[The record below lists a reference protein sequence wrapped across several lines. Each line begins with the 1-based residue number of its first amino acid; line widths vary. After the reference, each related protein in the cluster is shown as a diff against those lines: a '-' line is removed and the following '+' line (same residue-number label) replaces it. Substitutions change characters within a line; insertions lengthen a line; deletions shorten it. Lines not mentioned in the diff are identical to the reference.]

1 MANTNNTITLV
12 PVAEFKWTAEIQ
24 YKESLPSRDA
34 AIRYAGMH
42 GWNLIVMYDRRT
54 GPLFDVMHDPN
65 LVASESEEHAETTET
80 VSVVFDP
87 EPAGLGTRMAR
98 GVFGLFSRRLATAAS
113 TVPAH

>member
-1 MANTNNTITLV
+1 MMNANNTITLV

-34 AIRYAGMH
+34 AIRYAGLH

-54 GPLFDVMHDPN
+54 GPLFDVMHDPH
-65 LVASESEEHAETTET
+65 LASESEAYSETTET

-87 EPAGLGTRMAR
+87 ERAGLGKRMAR
-98 GVFGLFSRRLATAAS
+98 GVFGLFSRRLDTAAS
-113 TVPAH
+113 TAH

>member
-1 MANTNNTITLV
+1 MANKNNTVTLV
-12 PVAEFKWTAEIQ
+12 PVTEFKWTAEIQ
-24 YKESLPSRDA
+24 YKESLPSREE

-65 LVASESEEHAETTET
+65 LASESEEHAETTET

-87 EPAGLGTRMAR
+87 EPAGLGKRMAR
-98 GVFGLFSRRLATAAS
+98 GVFGLFSRRLAPAAS
-113 TVPAH
+113 TAHAH